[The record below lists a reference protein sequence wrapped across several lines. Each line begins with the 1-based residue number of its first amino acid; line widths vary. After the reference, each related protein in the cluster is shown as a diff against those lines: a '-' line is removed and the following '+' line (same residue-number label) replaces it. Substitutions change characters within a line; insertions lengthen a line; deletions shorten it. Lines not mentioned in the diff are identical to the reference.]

1 MKKDKFVKIIAKI
14 RNSSKIKN
22 IVFFMFCVMFVG
34 GYGFFLTS
42 SFFMAGSNSHKVY
55 SPLMD
60 IYKLND
66 KEIQIVEW
74 QYSQKQKLMEIILKI
89 NSQAYD
95 SNNQYSVNA
104 RTKAGENL
112 ECEKIFE
119 DPGLLVVHIKGVQKN
134 FKELSFRVS
143 NTQSNNSDGDELKL
157 YTNSEMVKRV
167 EKITDKNKNDY
178 IRLQLQRNLQIYK
191 EQIQQYQN
199 QIKSTEQKIDDAQE
213 FILTLEEKKKYQIDN
228 DLDQTNNLINNTQ
241 LQIESYQNEIIKFNE
256 AIEDNNNKIK
266 KVEQLIEKVN

>member
-1 MKKDKFVKIIAKI
+1 M
-14 RNSSKIKN
+14 KN
-22 IVFFMFCVMFVG
+22 IVFFMFCVIFVG

-42 SFFMAGSNSHKVY
+42 SFFMTGSNSRKVY
-55 SPLMD
+55 SPLID

-74 QYSQKQKLMEIILKI
+74 QYSREQKLMEIILKV
-89 NSQAYD
+89 NSQTYD

-104 RTKAGENL
+104 RTKAGESL

-119 DPGLLVVHIKGVQKN
+119 DPGLLVVHIKEVPKD
-134 FKELSFRVS
+134 FKELSFRIS
-143 NTQSNNSDGDELKL
+143 NTQSENSEGDELKL
-157 YTNSEMVKRV
+157 YTNSEMVNSV
-167 EKITDKNKNDY
+167 EQITDKNKNDY

-191 EQIQQYQN
+191 DQIRQYQS
-199 QIKSTEQKIDDAQE
+199 QIKSTEQKIDDAKV
-213 FILTLEEKKKYQIDN
+213 FISTLEEKKKYQIDN

-241 LQIESYQNEIIKFNE
+241 LQIESYQNEIIKFKE
-256 AIEDNNNKIK
+256 SIEDNNNKIK